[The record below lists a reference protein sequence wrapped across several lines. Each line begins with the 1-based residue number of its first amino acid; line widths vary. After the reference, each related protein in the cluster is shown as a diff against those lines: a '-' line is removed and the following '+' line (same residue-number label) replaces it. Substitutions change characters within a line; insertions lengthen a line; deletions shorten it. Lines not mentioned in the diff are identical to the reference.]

1 MMLYEVALLLLFVK
15 HWACDFVFQTPAMI
29 AAKRQ
34 YCSWPSILHSLHH
47 AGMTFFI
54 FALGG
59 VIFALILAT
68 LDFVF
73 HYHIDYVKAKYGE
86 ADPTTS
92 RYWNHFG
99 LDQLLHYL
107 TYLAIAAIFVRIAE

>member
-29 AAKRQ
+29 AAKSQ
-34 YCSWPSILHSLHH
+34 YRSWPSILHSLHH
-47 AGMTFFI
+47 AGMTFLI

-59 VIFALILAT
+59 VVLALVLALI
-68 LDFVF
+68 DFVL
-73 HYHIDYVKAKYGE
+73 HYHIDYTKVKYGE
-86 ADPTTS
+86 PDSTTS

-99 LDQLLHYL
+99 LDQLAHYM
-107 TYLAIAAIFVRIAE
+107 TYLIIVAIFVRIVE